1 MFAVY
6 RTDSDGCTYSSDTIL
21 FVTADE
27 QTARDAVALAELE
40 HEEASKIE
48 RPTWTVNDIKY
59 RGGEWCMNLLD
70 AYSEKLATIFTVDV
84 PKQPGHKRT
93 YVDSNVSYY
102 YEEVEVR

>member
-6 RTDSDGCTYSSDTIL
+6 RTDSDGCTYSNDILL

-40 HEEASKIE
+40 HEEASTIE
-48 RPTWTVNDIKY
+48 RPTWTLDDIK
-59 RGGEWCMNLLD
+59 RKGNAWCMNLLD
-70 AYSEKLATIFTVDV
+70 EYSDKLAAIFTVDA
-84 PKQPGHKRT
+84 PKEPGHKST
-93 YVDSNVSYY
+93 YVDPNVSYY